1 MDGYTMT
8 LAVIGAVA
16 LGVWFG
22 HALDWLEG
30 KR

>member
-22 HALDWLEG
+22 RVLDWLEG